1 VIKCNR
7 CGSVNIAGAVRCQ
20 SCGNALSSMDTSGS
34 NSKNAM
40 SQEQS
45 ALPAWL
51 ESLRV
56 GERSRPT
63 TTTTTN
69 NSPQFSTA
77 DLIDEGSLPSWMHAQ
92 RNGTPNVTGA
102 SMPVPLRSS
111 SLPAPS
117 TDGQPFPTPGFAA
130 QSLIDEQSLPSW
142 MQGGEASTPLP
153 PHSGV
158 PAASP
163 PQSGMPT
170 ANLVDHG
177 SVPDWMKSLQQ
188 QQSGIANPRQPTQI
202 PSTESEV
209 KRVEPVLGPPPSS
222 PGFAARDLVDQQSL
236 PAWMT
241 QLNNQ
246 NSTASASREPLEQ
259 QSDSF
264 SQPVMN
270 EFQQP
275 IQPGQTGLSA
285 RDLIDQQSLPAWML
299 PQNGQKGA
307 APSNS
312 GQEKQSN
319 QPATGFPASSLLDMN
334 ALPAWLARNEQL
346 QGASSASS
354 QPPTPMASSNR
365 PLPPQQP
372 AMQGPATDPEQGG
385 RIAASSVIDMTAL
398 PEWLRSAGGQQSVPQ
413 MPPSS
418 SSAPYAGPPRVEN
431 VRVPSRP
438 RDAVNASETSEI
450 AATVFAS
457 MLGVAST
464 TPNFPA
470 PSGAAYQQ
478 QPRQVNSGEQ
488 MTLSG
493 TSGIA
498 GMPPS
503 QAGISTLGVA
513 NPGRANIVGG
523 QGSQSMAGIPAGSG
537 IYSMPGGP
545 GGQNMAGMHGG
556 SGIHSMTG
564 MPGGP
569 GGQSMAGMHGGSGI
583 HNMTGMPGGPGGQ
596 SMAGMY
602 GGSGIHNMTGMPG
615 GPGGQS
621 MAGMYG
627 GSGIHSMTGMPG
639 GPGGQSMAG
648 MHGGSG
654 IHNMT
659 GMPGGPGGQSMA
671 GMHGGSGIHNMTSMP
686 GGPGGQSMAGM
697 HGGSGIH
704 NMTGMPGGPG
714 GQSMAGMHGGSGI
727 HSMTGMPG
735 GPGGQSMAGM
745 HGGSGIHN
753 MTGMPGGP
761 GGQSMAGMHGGSGI
775 HNMTGMPGGPGGQSM
790 AGMHGGPG
798 GQSMAGMH
806 GGPGGQSMAGMP
818 GGFGGQSMTGMPGG
832 QSIAGNAY
840 GNPAQPNAG
849 DNKNAKKRG
858 LFGALLDWLS
868 R

>member
-7 CGSVNIAGAVRCQ
+7 CGSMNTPGAVRCQ
-20 SCGNALSSMDTSGS
+20 SCGSALSSIDTSGS
-34 NSKNAM
+34 ISNAM

-56 GERSRPT
+56 GERAPRP
-63 TTTTTN
+63 TTN
-69 NSPQFSTA
+69 NSPKFSTA

-102 SMPVPLRSS
+102 NMPVPLRSS

-117 TDGQPFPTPGFAA
+117 TDSQPFPAPGFAA

-142 MQGGEASTPLP
+142 MQEGNASTPLP
-153 PHSGV
+153 PQSGM

-163 PQSGMPT
+163 PQSGMPA

-188 QQSGIANPRQPTQI
+188 QSSGVAGPRQAPQI

-209 KRVEPVLGPPPSS
+209 KRAEPVLGPPPSS

-236 PAWMT
+236 PDWMT

-246 NSTASASREPLEQ
+246 NSAASTSREPLKQ

-264 SQPVMN
+264 SRPAMN

-275 IQPGQTGLSA
+275 IQPGQTGFSA
-285 RDLIDQQSLPAWML
+285 RDLVDQQFLPAWMS
-299 PQNGQKGA
+299 PQNSQQGA
-307 APSNS
+307 VPSNS
-312 GQEKQSN
+312 GQERQSN
-319 QPATGFPASSLLDMN
+319 QPATGLPASSLLDMN
-334 ALPAWLARNEQL
+334 ALPTWLTGNEQL
-346 QGASSASS
+346 QSASSASS
-354 QPPTPMASSNR
+354 QPPTPMASSNQ

-372 AMQGPATDPEQGG
+372 AAMQGPAADLLPGQGG

-413 MPPSS
+413 TPPQS

-438 RDAVNASETSEI
+438 RDEVSASETSEM

-464 TPNFPA
+464 TPKFPA

-478 QPRQVNSGEQ
+478 QPGQVSSGEQ

-493 TSGIA
+493 VSGIA
-498 GMPPS
+498 GMPS
-503 QAGISTLGVA
+503 QAGMSMLGVA
-513 NPGRANIVGG
+513 NPGRAN
-523 QGSQSMAGIPAGSG
+523 MA
-537 IYSMPGGP
+537 
-545 GGQNMAGMHGG
+545 
-556 SGIHSMTG
+556 
-564 MPGGP
+564 
-569 GGQSMAGMHGGSGI
+569 
-583 HNMTGMPGGPGGQ
+583 
-596 SMAGMY
+596 
-602 GGSGIHNMTGMPG
+602 
-615 GPGGQS
+615 
-621 MAGMYG
+621 
-627 GSGIHSMTGMPG
+627 
-639 GPGGQSMAG
+639 
-648 MHGGSG
+648 
-654 IHNMT
+654 
-659 GMPGGPGGQSMA
+659 
-671 GMHGGSGIHNMTSMP
+671 
-686 GGPGGQSMAGM
+686 
-697 HGGSGIH
+697 
-704 NMTGMPGGPG
+704 
-714 GQSMAGMHGGSGI
+714 
-727 HSMTGMPG
+727 
-735 GPGGQSMAGM
+735 
-745 HGGSGIHN
+745 
-753 MTGMPGGP
+753 
-761 GGQSMAGMHGGSGI
+761 
-775 HNMTGMPGGPGGQSM
+775 
-790 AGMHGGPG
+790 
-798 GQSMAGMH
+798 

-818 GGFGGQSMTGMPGG
+818 GGPGGQNMAGIPGGSGIYSMSGMPGGPGGQSMAGIPGGSGIHSMSGMPGGPGGQNMAGIPGGSGIHSMSGMPGGPGGQSMAGIPGGSGIHSMSGMPGAPGGQSMAGIPGGSGIYSMSGIPGAPGGQSMSGIPGGSGIYSMSGMPGAPGGQSMSGIPGAPGGQSMAGMHSMAGMPTGPAG